1 MAPQAA
7 MVGSLLLLPL
17 LLLAVLGC
25 PAAANPNGLG
35 MTPPMG
41 WRADP
46 TPSPLPLSS
55 VSTRTPL
62 TPTRALL
69 RAGGAGT
76 S

>member
-7 MVGSLLLLPL
+7 MVVSLLLLLL

-41 WRADP
+41 WRANP
-46 TPSPLPLSS
+46 TPLP
-55 VSTRTPL
+55 TRPPAGL
-62 TPTRALL
+62 FTRALL